1 MTRYWLWTLIA
12 LDAVILFPAFYMAS
26 QAVGI
31 VGTNKASMG
40 ALGVAALFMALP
52 VFCLAAPYAAWR
64 THSMRGEDENAV
76 ALAAMPILYAA
87 CLTLFVFW
95 Q

>member
-1 MTRYWLWTLIA
+1 MARHWLWTLIA
-12 LDAVILFPAFYMAS
+12 VDAVILLPAFYMAS

-31 VGTNKASMG
+31 AGADKASMET
-40 ALGVAALFMALP
+40 LGVAALFMALP

-64 THSMRGEDENAV
+64 AHSARGEDENA
-76 ALAAMPILYAA
+76 AAIAAMPILYAA
-87 CLTLFVFW
+87 FLTLFVFW